1 MPGINWFLALLAFC
15 IWVGTFGWYF
25 YPLIR
30 DALRK
35 RARRR

>member
-15 IWVGTFGWYF
+15 IWVGAFGWYF
-25 YPLIR
+25 FPLIR
-30 DALRK
+30 DYRRK